1 MNENYNAQNIP
12 PQGNPICP
20 HCGAPVRG
28 GETFCGSCGGAL
40 RMTYA
45 PARQPADTMTVF
57 DYILSMFLYSI
68 PVVGLILMLY
78 WGFSSTVGINRK
90 NFARAYL
97 VLYVIQVIAVVLI
110 TFFFGTIITS
120 VF

>member
-1 MNENYNAQNIP
+1 
-12 PQGNPICP
+12 
-20 HCGAPVRG
+20 
-28 GETFCGSCGGAL
+28 
-40 RMTYA
+40 MTYA

-110 TFFFGTIITS
+110 IYFFGTIFTS